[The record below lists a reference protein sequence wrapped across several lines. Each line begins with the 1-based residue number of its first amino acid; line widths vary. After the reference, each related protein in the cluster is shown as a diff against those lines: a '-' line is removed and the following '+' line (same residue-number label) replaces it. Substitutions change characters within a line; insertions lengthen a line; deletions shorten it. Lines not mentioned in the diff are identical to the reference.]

1 MRSIRYHKYL
11 PLASIAFFVN
21 GPAFFPTGLLF
32 TSLLSPFLYFWL
44 LAKRRRFVLE
54 MFFVALFPFALANAI
69 QGMKIRIFLPSF
81 LLLMTV
87 YVTTYAF
94 AVAIQ
99 DLRNLHQLFRTLI
112 WINLG
117 LAIVGL
123 AVRFTPVYSLMW
135 ATPQD
140 ESSKTIRYRG
150 FSSEASLY
158 STLLLPLM
166 LYSYWTFVR
175 RRTRSNFIL
184 LLATAIPLFMSLSYG
199 VIGGIAI
206 ALIIVYL
213 AGGKGVARYKWVAAT
228 LLVLCAGYFVLPQ
241 TNPIRKRAVNML
253 TGSDASEYLRTT
265 TSYIAGYREA
275 NSKDIWFGIGLG
287 ETKDVGLTYITW
299 NHQSGSTHF
308 PCVVAET
315 LGELGIIGLTM
326 RFLLEFYFFFRTRTY
341 SDPYRLS
348 LFIANFVLQFGGS
361 FKDNL
366 AEYMVWILA
375 FSRSADL
382 PAEAEPVR
390 ATAEG
395 EQFLQTLP
403 QLT

>member
-11 PLASIAFFVN
+11 PLAFIAFFVN
-21 GPAFFPTGLLF
+21 GPAFFPTGLLV
-32 TSLLSPFLYFWL
+32 TSILSPLLYFWL

-54 MFFVALFPFALANAI
+54 MFLVAVFPFALANMI
-69 QGMKIRIFLPSF
+69 QGMKLRIFAPSF
-81 LLLMTV
+81 LMLLTV

-94 AVAIQ
+94 AVAVQ
-99 DLRNLHQLFRTLI
+99 EMRNLHQLLRTLI

-140 ESSKTIRYRG
+140 TSTRTIRYRG

-166 LYSYWTFVR
+166 LYSYWQFVR
-175 RRTRSNFIL
+175 RRTRSNFFL
-184 LLATAIPLFMSLSYG
+184 LMATAIPLFMSLSYG
-199 VIGGIAI
+199 IIGGIAI
-206 ALIIVYL
+206 ALIVVYL
-213 AGGKGVARYKWVAAT
+213 AGGKGVSRFKWVALT
-228 LLVLCAGYFVLPQ
+228 LLVLSIGYIALPK
-241 TNPIRKRAVNML
+241 TNPIRKRAINMFS
-253 TGSDASEYLRTT
+253 GSDTSEYLRTT
-265 TSYIAGYREA
+265 ASYIAGYREA
-275 NSKDIWFGIGLG
+275 NSRDIWFGIGLG
-287 ETKDVGLTYITW
+287 ETKDVGLSYITW
-299 NHQSGSTHF
+299 SRQSGSTHF
-308 PCVVAET
+308 PCVMAET
-315 LGELGIIGLTM
+315 LGELGIIGLTF
-326 RFLLEFYFFFRTRTY
+326 RFLLEFYFFFRTKTY

-348 LFIANFVLQFGGS
+348 LFVAIFVFQFGGS

-375 FSRSADL
+375 FSENAGFVPIPVPESEPADEERYL
-382 PAEAEPVR
+382 HTV
-390 ATAEG
+390 
-395 EQFLQTLP
+395 P

>member
-1 MRSIRYHKYL
+1 MGSIRLNKYL

-21 GPAFFPTGLLF
+21 GPAFFPPGLLF
-32 TSLLSPFLYFWL
+32 TSMLSPLLYFWL

-54 MFFVALFPFALANAI
+54 GFLVAIFPFALANAI

-99 DLRNLHQLFRTLI
+99 EMRSLHRLLRTLI
-112 WINLG
+112 WMNLG

-123 AVRFTPVYSLMW
+123 AVRFTSVYALMW
-135 ATPQD
+135 ATPED
-140 ESSKTIRYRG
+140 TTSKTIRFRG
-150 FSSEASLY
+150 FASEASLY
-158 STLLLPLM
+158 STLLLPL
-166 LYSYWTFVR
+166 LLFSYWTFVR
-175 RRTRSNFIL
+175 RRTRANFIL
-184 LLATAIPLFMSLSYG
+184 LMATAIPLFMSLSYG
-199 VIGGIAI
+199 IIGGIAI
-206 ALIIVYL
+206 ALIVVYL
-213 AGGKGVARYKWVAAT
+213 AGGKGVSRFKWIALT
-228 LLVLCAGYFVLPQ
+228 MLVLCVGYVALPR
-241 TNPIRKRAVNML
+241 TNPIRKRAIDMFS
-253 TGSDASEYLRTT
+253 GSDASEYLRTT
-265 TSYIAGYREA
+265 ASYIAGYREA
-275 NSKDIWFGIGLG
+275 DSKDLWFGVGLG

-315 LGELGIIGLTM
+315 LGELGVIGLTF
-326 RFLLEFYFFFRTRTY
+326 RFLLEFYFFFRTKTY

-348 LFIANFVLQFGGS
+348 LFVAIFVFQFGGS

-375 FSRSADL
+375 FSENAGFVSI
-382 PAEAEPVR
+382 PAPEAEPADEER
-390 ATAEG
+390 Y
-395 EQFLQTLP
+395 LQAVP